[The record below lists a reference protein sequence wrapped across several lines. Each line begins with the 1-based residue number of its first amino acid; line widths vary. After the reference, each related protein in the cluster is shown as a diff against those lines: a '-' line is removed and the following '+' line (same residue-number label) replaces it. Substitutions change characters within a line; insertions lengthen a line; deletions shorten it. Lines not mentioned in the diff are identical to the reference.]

1 MINIDDLNESY
12 KRISNYLVDTPIVSS
27 DSLNEKLNAKI
38 FLKNEVEQLTG
49 SFKIRGALSA
59 LSNLK
64 NQGVKGVVA
73 YSSGNHAQGVSK
85 AAQIFNMHAII
96 VMPEDAPS
104 NKINKTKANG
114 AEVVLYKRHVESR
127 EDIALKIAH
136 EKNYPLVKPFDNED
150 IIAGQGSFGLEAC
163 KFFKTNNIKPD
174 IVLSCTSGGGLVAG
188 TSIAFKHYFPD
199 VEIYPVEFIVRNV
212 ATGSLTKK
220 LGIADGTIL
229 SKPLLEYSYKND
241 DFGDPLI
248 AREHILEFK
257 WVPNELHL
265 DLINSYCLRINDF
278 MQGMFRG
285 VGIKLVDFKLE
296 FGVANIDG
304 KNEILLADEIS
315 PDTCRLWD
323 VVSEKKLDKDRF
335 RKDLGNIIQ
344 AYQEVARR
352 LGIVHEEG
360 NISSVKFGKPKA
372 VNIKKK

>member
-1 MINIDDLNESY
+1 MINIDDLNNSY

-27 DSLNEKLNAKI
+27 DSLNKKLNAKV

-85 AAQIFNMHAII
+85 AAQIFDMHAII

-127 EDIALKIAH
+127 EDIALEIAY

-188 TSIAFKHYFPD
+188 TSIAFKHYFPE
-199 VEIYPVEFIVRNV
+199 VEIYPVEPETCNDTEI
-212 ATGSLTKK
+212 SLKNKTRTRIKHERTTICDALEVEIPGQITFPINMK
-220 LGIADGTIL
+220 NCKSGISVTDQEVCRAMKYLYEEFYIKAEPSGCVSLAAIL
-229 SKPLLEYSYKND
+229 SN
-241 DFGDPLI
+241 
-248 AREHILEFK
+248 
-257 WVPNELHL
+257 
-265 DLINSYCLRINDF
+265 
-278 MQGMFRG
+278 
-285 VGIKLVDFKLE
+285 
-296 FGVANIDG
+296 
-304 KNEILLADEIS
+304 
-315 PDTCRLWD
+315 
-323 VVSEKKLDKDRF
+323 KLDIMNKTV
-335 RKDLGNIIQ
+335 LVTISGGN
-344 AYQEVARR
+344 VD
-352 LGIVHEEG
+352 EESFKEYL
-360 NISSVKFGKPKA
+360 NLAENHK
-372 VNIKKK
+372 

>member
-1 MINIDDLNESY
+1 MINIDDLNNSY

-27 DSLNEKLNAKI
+27 DSLNEKLNAKV

-85 AAQIFNMHAII
+85 AAQIFDMHAII

-127 EDIALKIAH
+127 EDIALEIAY

-188 TSIAFKHYFPD
+188 TSIAFKHYFPE
-199 VEIYPVEFIVRNV
+199 VEIYPVEPETCNDTEI
-212 ATGSLTKK
+212 SLKNKTRTRIKHQRTTICDALEVEIPGQITFPINMK
-220 LGIADGTIL
+220 NCKSGISVTDQEVCRAMKYLYEEFYIKAEPSGCVSLAAIL
-229 SKPLLEYSYKND
+229 SN
-241 DFGDPLI
+241 
-248 AREHILEFK
+248 
-257 WVPNELHL
+257 
-265 DLINSYCLRINDF
+265 
-278 MQGMFRG
+278 
-285 VGIKLVDFKLE
+285 
-296 FGVANIDG
+296 
-304 KNEILLADEIS
+304 
-315 PDTCRLWD
+315 
-323 VVSEKKLDKDRF
+323 KLDIMNKTV
-335 RKDLGNIIQ
+335 LVTISGGN
-344 AYQEVARR
+344 VD
-352 LGIVHEEG
+352 EESFKEYL
-360 NISSVKFGKPKA
+360 NLAENHK
-372 VNIKKK
+372 

>member
-1 MINIDDLNESY
+1 MINIDDLNKSY

-27 DSLNEKLNAKI
+27 DSLNKKLNAKV

-64 NQGVKGVVA
+64 KQGVKGVVA

-85 AAQIFNMHAII
+85 AAQIFDMHAII

-127 EDIALKIAH
+127 EDIALEIAY

-188 TSIAFKHYFPD
+188 TSIAFKHYFPE
-199 VEIYPVEFIVRNV
+199 VEIYPVEPE
-212 ATGSLTKK
+212 TC
-220 LGIADGTIL
+220 
-229 SKPLLEYSYKND
+229 ND
-241 DFGDPLI
+241 T
-248 AREHILEFK
+248 
-257 WVPNELHL
+257 
-265 DLINSYCLRINDF
+265 
-278 MQGMFRG
+278 
-285 VGIKLVDFKLE
+285 
-296 FGVANIDG
+296 
-304 KNEILLADEIS
+304 EIS
-315 PDTCRLWD
+315 LKNKTRTRIKHERTTICDALEVEIPGQITFPINM
-323 VVSEKKLDKDRF
+323 KK
-335 RKDLGNIIQ
+335 
-344 AYQEVARR
+344 
-352 LGIVHEEG
+352 
-360 NISSVKFGKPKA
+360 
-372 VNIKKK
+372 

>member
-1 MINIDDLNESY
+1 MINIDDLNKSY

-27 DSLNEKLNAKI
+27 DSLNEKLNAKV

-127 EDIALKIAH
+127 EDIALEIAY

-188 TSIAFKHYFPD
+188 TSIAFKHYFPE
-199 VEIYPVEFIVRNV
+199 VEIYPVEPE
-212 ATGSLTKK
+212 TC
-220 LGIADGTIL
+220 
-229 SKPLLEYSYKND
+229 ND
-241 DFGDPLI
+241 T
-248 AREHILEFK
+248 
-257 WVPNELHL
+257 
-265 DLINSYCLRINDF
+265 
-278 MQGMFRG
+278 
-285 VGIKLVDFKLE
+285 
-296 FGVANIDG
+296 
-304 KNEILLADEIS
+304 EIS
-315 PDTCRLWD
+315 LKNKTRTRIKHERTTICDALEVEIPGQITFPINMKNCKSGISVTDQEVCRAMKYLYEEFYIKAEPSGC
-323 VVSEKKLDKDRF
+323 VSLAAILFNKLDIMNKTV
-335 RKDLGNIIQ
+335 LVTISGGN
-344 AYQEVARR
+344 VD
-352 LGIVHEEG
+352 EESFKEYLKLAE
-360 NISSVKFGKPKA
+360 NHK
-372 VNIKKK
+372 